1 MSRFIHKY
9 TTEES
14 FSNDYNG
21 ENYKEPWVS
30 LTKPEYPGRVDYNK
44 KLEVVTVKYM
54 HMGERDFVLDEVVE
68 FEGKE
73 VDFSTFI
80 EPVYRAADRS
90 YRLSVDF
97 FGLDGEKDPVALMNP
112 ENLFAG
118 GQDCSSFGVN
128 DISYN
133 EEQERYYDFELGEF
147 SDSAIGNTITVTWE
161 SAMC

>member
-44 KLEVVTVKYM
+44 KPDVVTVKYM

-73 VDFSTFI
+73 VDFGTII

-90 YRLSVDF
+90 YRLSVYF
-97 FGLDGEKDPVALMNP
+97 FGLDGEENPSALAD
-112 ENLFAG
+112 EDEAFAG
-118 GQDCSSFGVN
+118 VADCGSLNPSGAW
-128 DISYN
+128 YN
-133 EEQERYYDFELGEF
+133 EEKEKYYDFDLGEF
-147 SDSAIGNTITVTWE
+147 TDDALGKVITITWDNPH
-161 SAMC
+161 C